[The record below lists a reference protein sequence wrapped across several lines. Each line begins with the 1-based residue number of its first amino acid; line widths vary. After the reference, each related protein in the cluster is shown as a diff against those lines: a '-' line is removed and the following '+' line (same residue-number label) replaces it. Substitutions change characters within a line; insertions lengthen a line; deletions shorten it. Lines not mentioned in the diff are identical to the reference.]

1 MLETVAYILLGLFV
15 IFGPGF
21 LLSLVLF
28 PKLGDFDFWKRVAVS
43 FGLGVMLSIYIGAI
57 LSRPQFK
64 ALTLA
69 PFTEASLIL
78 FVILAVVAYL
88 RKGMAVP
95 AAYARAVM
103 RTVHKPKPPTPTPPI
118 HEQPKPSEQPA
129 PEQPKSAV
137 HPEGPTAHHEQPAV
151 HHEHEHQKPPT
162 PPDQEQ
168 QKHSQEQH

>member
-1 MLETVAYILLGLFV
+1 MLEIVAYILLGLFL

-28 PKLGDFDFWKRVAVS
+28 PKLGDFDFWKRVAAS

-78 FVILAVVAYL
+78 FVILAVLAYL

-95 AAYARAVM
+95 AAYARATIRAVY
-103 RTVHKPKPPTPTPPI
+103 KPKPPTPPAHEPPK
-118 HEQPKPSEQPA
+118 HPAQPA
-129 PEQPKSAV
+129 PEQAKPAV
-137 HPEGPTAHHEQPAV
+137 HHEGHTAQHEQPPV
-151 HHEHEHQKPPT
+151 HHEHEHPKPPT
-162 PPDQEQ
+162 TPNKEE
-168 QKHSQEQH
+168 QKHQQEQH